1 VIVALELEDEEDAP
15 FARRPYTPDRPPE
28 TLPSARL
35 SGAKPRRIYVA
46 AASEDFARARAV
58 IELLGVLGLE
68 VTHDWT
74 PEVEEHLHAPPREY
88 EPGEPEE
95 YARLDMEGVRS
106 ADVVLC
112 LTPSK
117 KRQGCG
123 LYAEL
128 GMGVVLGKRVIVT
141 GAHRG
146 RCIFAALA
154 ETYATDLEGVMACQ
168 K

>member
-1 VIVALELEDEEDAP
+1 MALELEEDAP

-74 PEVEEHLHAPPREY
+74 PEVEEHLGGPPPADMAR
-88 EPGEPEE
+88 
-95 YARLDMEGVRS
+95 YARLDMEGVKS
-106 ADVVLC
+106 ADIVLC

-154 ETYATDLEGVMACQ
+154 ETYATDLEGVIACQ